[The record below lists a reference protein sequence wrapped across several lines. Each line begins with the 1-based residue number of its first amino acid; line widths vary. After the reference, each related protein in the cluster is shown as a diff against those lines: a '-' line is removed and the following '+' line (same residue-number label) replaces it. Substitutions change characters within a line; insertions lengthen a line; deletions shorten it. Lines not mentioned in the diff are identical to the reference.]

1 VQCPYCS
8 GDSSVTETRVTADGL
23 RRRRVCTVCKR
34 RFTTYEKLGA
44 PALKVGKRD
53 GSVEPFDTEKL
64 ITSLRRVCAHRNNV
78 SDEDLK
84 RIARD
89 IEATL
94 VDSGRKSISW
104 SDLVSLALAR
114 LQNVDPVCAQPRG
127 ELHGRDRRGSLQSQ
141 QCLQP
146 PPQLGLPL
154 TDEGKNQRGGWA
166 GPIRATPSIE
176 SPSSF
181 SPKTN
186 WLWARGVNNKTVRR
200 CSARPSHRRPYASL
214 VGE

>member
-44 PALKVGKRD
+44 PGLKVQKRD
-53 GSVEPFDTEKL
+53 SSVEPFDAEKL
-64 ITSLRRVCAHRNNV
+64 LTSLRRVCAHRNNV
-78 SDEDLK
+78 GDEDLK

-94 VDSGRKSISW
+94 VDSGRKSVTW

-114 LQNVDPVCAQPRG
+114 LENVDPVCAQRLAANYTDETG
-127 ELHGRDRRGSLQSQ
+127 VVRFDRSTASSE
-141 QCLQP
+141 P
-146 PPQLGLPL
+146 SPQLGLPL
-154 TDEGKNQRGGWA
+154 RDEEN
-166 GPIRATPSIE
+166 
-176 SPSSF
+176 
-181 SPKTN
+181 
-186 WLWARGVNNKTVRR
+186 
-200 CSARPSHRRPYASL
+200 
-214 VGE
+214 

>member
-1 VQCPYCS
+1 MQCPYCS

-64 ITSLRRVCAHRNNV
+64 ITSLRRVCAHRNSV
-78 SDEDLK
+78 SDDDLK

-94 VDSGRKSISW
+94 IDGGRKSISW

-114 LQNVDPVCAQPRG
+114 LQNVDPVCAQRLAANYTDETG
-127 ELHGRDRRGSLQSQ
+127 EVRFDRSSAS
-141 QCLQP
+141 QP

-154 TDEGKNQRGGWA
+154 TDE
-166 GPIRATPSIE
+166 E
-176 SPSSF
+176 
-181 SPKTN
+181 
-186 WLWARGVNNKTVRR
+186 
-200 CSARPSHRRPYASL
+200 
-214 VGE
+214 